1 MKKLN
6 LRLKILGLKIVE
18 AVHQESP
25 IKDLE
30 EPQVLSLSRLVA
42 DVVEAVK
49 ENQSPVH
56 PQSQVEEGRLNGLG
70 VQPQLGLDQKM
81 NLNHQTLRVPHRGQ
95 GPRGPRK
102 VKMRLCNHQVVVQG
116 EEAVEAAGLKDR
128 PDLEKSSK
136 IFRMKEMKLCPKER
150 DNVQIRVEKVHRV
163 RLQKDVT

>member
-1 MKKLN
+1 M
-6 LRLKILGLKIVE
+6 GLKIVE
-18 AVHQESP
+18 AVHQESQ

-49 ENQSPVH
+49 ENQNPVH
-56 PQSQVEEGRLNGLG
+56 PQSQVEEGRLNVLG

-81 NLNHQTLRVPHRGQ
+81 NLNHQTLRGPHRGQ
-95 GPRGPRK
+95 GPRDRRK

-116 EEAVEAAGLKDR
+116 EEAVEAAGLKGR

-136 IFRMKEMKLCPKER
+136 ILMTNMKLCPKER
-150 DNVQIRVEKVHRV
+150 GNVKTRVEKVLLV
-163 RLQKDVT
+163 RLQNDVT

>member
-1 MKKLN
+1 M
-6 LRLKILGLKIVE
+6 GLKIVE
-18 AVHQESP
+18 AVHPESQ

-49 ENQSPVH
+49 ENQNPVH
-56 PQSQVEEGRLNGLG
+56 PQSQVVEEGWLNGLG

-81 NLNHQTLRVPHRGQ
+81 NLNHQTLRGPHRGQ

-116 EEAVEAAGLKDR
+116 EAVEAAGLKGR
-128 PDLEKSSK
+128 PDLENSSK
-136 IFRMKEMKLCPKER
+136 ILMMNMKLCPKER
-150 DNVQIRVEKVHRV
+150 DNVQIRVEKVHLV
-163 RLQKDVT
+163 RLQNDVT